1 MATSFSLLC
10 EYFHA
15 PPNRLKWRVRS
26 SFIGQAG
33 MQFPVALSEGAQ
45 QQMDRTINKDMVEAY
60 KGQKH

>member
-1 MATSFSLLC
+1 
-10 EYFHA
+10 
-15 PPNRLKWRVRS
+15 
-26 SFIGQAG
+26 